1 MTYELVYWP
10 AADDVLNELEDD
22 PAMAPVMRAVE
33 RTLGRLAED
42 PFAPRLGTTAFVSE
56 AYGGISATPA
66 RHDDWYVLWQRGSE
80 PMTIEV
86 VLVHQLRT

>member
-1 MTYELVYWP
+1 MTYGLVYWP
-10 AADDVLNELEDD
+10 AADDVLNQLEND
-22 PAMAPVMRAVE
+22 PGMTPVLRAIE

-42 PFAPRLGTTAFVSE
+42 PLAPRLGTTAFVSE

-66 RHDDWYVLWQRGSE
+66 GHDEWYVLWQRGSE
-80 PMTIEV
+80 PMTIEI